1 MDYNYIE
8 LEDYRSPK
16 YEDRGHGDDPC
27 FLCGKRVNVDKAKYV
42 HLLCDGR
49 LVDSK
54 DDFESNND
62 QGFFPV
68 GPECSK
74 KIPTNFLF

>member
-1 MDYNYIE
+1 MTYNY
-8 LEDYRSPK
+8 LDV
-16 YEDRGHGDDPC
+16 DDIRNPNYKDKGGKDEPC
-27 FLCGKRVNVDKAKYV
+27 FLCGRAIDIDKAKNI

-49 LVDSK
+49 IVDSG
-54 DDFESNND
+54 DDFGSND

-74 KIPTNFLF
+74 KLPKNFLF

>member
-1 MDYNYIE
+1 MAYKYIE

-16 YEDRGHGDDPC
+16 YEERGIGDDPC
-27 FLCGKRVNVDKAKYV
+27 LLCGKRVFVEKSKYV

-54 DDFESNND
+54 DDFESSND

-74 KIPTNFLF
+74 KLPKNFLF